1 MLHNI
6 PTEPRRPN
14 SAQPRPA
21 QSRPSPVR
29 ETSYIKPLP
38 KKKSGPS
45 MGTVFVLC
53 AVLLVSLTVLVCMF
67 AALNYRNDMIAELEG
82 EYAALSSQNE
92 SLKVELSR
100 AEETVAAIYEPIF
113 EHASRIE
120 ETKTITGIRSEY
132 AILIDLQNNTVIAD
146 KNGDRRIYPASMTK
160 MMTLIVAAEHI
171 SDYDELFTFSYA
183 ITDPAYQAG
192 ASVAGFLSSES
203 VPLIDIMYGV
213 ALPSGADA
221 TTALAI
227 TIAGS
232 EEAFAELMN
241 KKAVEMGLERT
252 HFMNASG
259 LHHDD
264 HYSTPHEMAIILEY
278 AMKIPLLAE
287 ILSTYQYRTTK
298 TPQHPDGIL
307 LTSTMFSRMYGD
319 EAGNCEVIAG
329 KTGYTHEAR
338 QCLASMAETPD
349 GRRFVLVTAMAQ
361 EKYDPIW
368 DAIDIY
374 KNYIPAIEE
383 VAQ

>member
-6 PTEPRRPN
+6 PTEPRR
-14 SAQPRPA
+14 Q
-21 QSRPSPVR
+21 SPVQDRQQSTR
-29 ETSYIKPLP
+29 ESAYIKPVAR
-38 KKKSGPS
+38 KNSTPS
-45 MGTVFVLC
+45 TSIFVLLC
-53 AVLLVSLTVLVCMF
+53 AVLLVSLVVLVCMF
-67 AALNYRNDMIAELEG
+67 AALDYRNDMIAELEG
-82 EYAALSSQNE
+82 EYAQLSSQNE

-100 AEETVAAIYEPIF
+100 AEETVANSYEPIF
-113 EHASRIE
+113 EHASRGE
-120 ETKTITGIRSEY
+120 ETKTITGIRSEF
-132 AILIDLQNNTVIAD
+132 AILIDLESNTVIAD

-171 SDYDELFTFSYA
+171 SDYSELFTFSYT
-183 ITDPAYQAG
+183 ITDPAYKAG
-192 ASVAGFLSSES
+192 ASVAGFLSGES

-221 TTALAI
+221 TTALAV
-227 TIAGS
+227 TIAGT
-232 EEAFAELMN
+232 EEEFAELMN

-287 ILSTYQYRTTK
+287 ILSTYQYTTTK
-298 TPQHPDGIL
+298 TEQHPEGIL

-383 VAQ
+383 TPE